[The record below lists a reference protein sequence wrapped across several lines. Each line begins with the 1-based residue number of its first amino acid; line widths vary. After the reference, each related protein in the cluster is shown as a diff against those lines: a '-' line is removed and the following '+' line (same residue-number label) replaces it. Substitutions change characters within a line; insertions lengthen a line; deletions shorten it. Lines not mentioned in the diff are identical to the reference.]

1 MFYKDLRNFCC
12 ANFFIYMKGKI
23 KGRRNVTISI
33 SIKFIK
39 FLRLRAASPATNNF
53 VTPFMKQAVSSAS
66 FNPSH
71 PKHSDSDGVSG
82 ESNLARKMDFMA

>member
-1 MFYKDLRNFCC
+1 MLPLVSALSSLNFYD
-12 ANFFIYMKGKI
+12 
-23 KGRRNVTISI
+23 
-33 SIKFIK
+33 
-39 FLRLRAASPATNNF
+39 LRAASPATNNF